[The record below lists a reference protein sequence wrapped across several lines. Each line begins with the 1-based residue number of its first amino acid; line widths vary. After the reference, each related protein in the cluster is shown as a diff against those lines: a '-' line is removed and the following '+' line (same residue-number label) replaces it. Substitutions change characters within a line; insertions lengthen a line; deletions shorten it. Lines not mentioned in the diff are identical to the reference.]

1 MRVLLATFA
10 ILIGISEV
18 HPAFAA
24 RQNAN
29 DLSAQVQRTAET
41 QVRRLVEP
49 LLDRYCQE
57 ECKLMSVKI
66 SVDLATPDEVS
77 PGFDDVDAK
86 SLATLAP
93 SGGSIKLLI
102 DEKVGPVS
110 RQKLLDLVQQFLDTL
125 DFIVRIDTQVAR
137 FPQPVGSAGK
147 IAELRDKITKQFKS
161 SVDDLFNSFCPE
173 QCLLADYELV
183 TELVNAEEAQ
193 YGGTGEFVQD
203 SGVALRVK
211 SLSATL
217 LVDDTLSTEERVNVL
232 EMAKLKTTFLK
243 NVTLTLKSMKFP
255 RPSYNTLAKS
265 KGKKLF
271 SSEDGSY
278 IDPLTGKEV
287 KRDLA
292 STTTTTNNQTNQA
305 NTTDNK
311 TANNS
316 ETNQKN
322 ERYEKYEKI
331 ERVENGDAIQQEL
344 GKFKLFGIIFACSI
358 ISLLIFVALATMRP
372 RSARPDGT
380 PTGIQRIMQNLSND
394 PVQDGGAGGDNIES
408 PNTPNERTALVV
420 KRYEIERIRDELMAI
435 FAQHP
440 KVAKY
445 VFSRILTEEGV
456 EITAKYIDIFGE
468 SVVLD
473 MLRDP
478 TLQGDMNELMEF
490 YAKNPTDLNDDDKL
504 ELLKHCHNR
513 TVAGK
518 LFVMG
523 SRSSNLFDFL
533 ADMDGP
539 QISELV
545 RNESLTVKSIVLT
558 QCDPQKRTA
567 VYAQFDEES
576 RMKLLTELSRIDY
589 LPRDYI
595 FNVANALK
603 RKRRE
608 NPKLNT
614 EALPGSEVLLSLLER
629 TDVTTQRSV
638 LKNLELTNPES
649 ARTVKS
655 KLVSIDTLR
664 HLRDGQLLEV
674 ILSLRHDELIQFLK
688 GAPDTIRASIFAKA
702 PKDLVAELDEE
713 LTSASLI
720 SREGYQAV
728 ERKVLNRMKM
738 MATEGVV
745 NLVETNDRMLGAVSG
760 LETVP
765 GGTQQETNQTMT
777 SMKKVSGW

>member
-1 MRVLLATFA
+1 MRVLLTTFA
-10 ILIGISEV
+10 IIFGISGIQPV
-18 HPAFAA
+18 LAA

-29 DLSAQVQRTAET
+29 DMTTTVQRAAET
-41 QVRRLVEP
+41 QIRHLVEP
-49 LLDRYCQE
+49 LLDRYCHE
-57 ECKLMSVKI
+57 ECKLMSIKT
-66 SVDLATPDEVS
+66 SVDLVTPDEVS

-86 SLATLAP
+86 SLTSLAP

-110 RQKLLDLVQQFLDTL
+110 RQKLLDLIQQFLDTL
-125 DFIVRIDTQVAR
+125 DYTVRIDTQIAR
-137 FPQPVGSAGK
+137 FPQPVGSASK
-147 IAELRDKITKQFKS
+147 IAELREKITKQFKNT
-161 SVDDLFNSFCPE
+161 VDELFNSFCPE
-173 QCLLADYELV
+173 QCLLADYELL
-183 TELVNAEEAQ
+183 TESVNAEEAQ
-193 YGGTGEFVQD
+193 YGGSGEFVQD
-203 SGVALRVK
+203 GGIALRVK

-217 LVDDTLSTEERVNVL
+217 LVDETLSTEERVNVL

-243 NVTLTLKSMKFP
+243 NVNLTLKSMKFP
-255 RPSYNTLAKS
+255 RPSYNTVAKS
-265 KGKKLF
+265 RDRKH
-271 SSEDGSY
+271 SEDGSY
-278 IDPLTGKEV
+278 IDPLTGREI
-287 KRDLA
+287 KRDIA
-292 STTTTTNNQTNQA
+292 SATNLTQTNQA
-305 NTTDNK
+305 NSTENK

-316 ETNQKN
+316 ENNQKN
-322 ERYEKYEKI
+322 ERIEKYEKI
-331 ERVENGDAIQQEL
+331 ERVESGDAIQQEL
-344 GKFKLFGIIFACSI
+344 NKFKLFGIIFACSI
-358 ISLLIFVALATMRP
+358 ISLLIFVALATFRP
-372 RSARPDGT
+372 RGRRPDDSPSGV
-380 PTGIQRIMQNLSND
+380 QRIIQNLTND
-394 PVQDGGAGGDNIES
+394 PVQDGGSSGSAGNES
-408 PNTPNERTALVV
+408 VNTPNERTALVV
-420 KRYEIERIRDELMAI
+420 KRYEIERLRDELMGT
-435 FAQHP
+435 FAQNP

-468 SVVLD
+468 SVVID

-478 TLQGDMNELMEF
+478 TLQSDMNELMEF
-490 YAKNPTDLNDDDKL
+490 YAKNPTELNDDDKL

-558 QCDPQKRTA
+558 QCDPQKRTS
-567 VYAQFDEES
+567 VYTQFDEES

-674 ILSLRHDELIQFLK
+674 ILTLRHDELIQFLK
-688 GAPDTIRASIFAKA
+688 GAPDTIRAAIFAKA

-720 SREGYQAV
+720 SREGYHAV

-738 MATEGVV
+738 MAAEGVV

-760 LETVP
+760 PEAVSGLH
-765 GGTQQETNQTMT
+765 QEPNQTMT
-777 SMKKVSGW
+777 SLKKAAGW